1 LAAVSLLSGCF
12 GVSQNPSYFPHLLP
26 TGDIVRTHAKPPL
39 WGYFSNFDPHACRVE
54 VRPLE
59 ATNPVQTQHVLI
71 ATVYDDK
78 GVPRR
83 HRRVEWILEGV
94 GNIIEVDESG
104 LFAGRGYKVDNKYA
118 VSYTDYT
125 EHRITRGNDNPN
137 DDFVIRPGQSW
148 CVISSAVEGDTH
160 VTVYCPEINDWDRHK
175 VFVTKHWVD
184 AEWTMPQPAVNRTG
198 TEHTF
203 TTNIFK
209 HTDHQPL
216 ANYRVRYR
224 IMDGP
229 AAILLPSRT
238 QEATVI
244 SDLSGN
250 ASVTI
255 AQASPAPGVN
265 RIAVEIIRPPD
276 PLTPSGSGI
285 VVGRGETTK
294 EWQGP
299 QVSVTKT
306 GPPSAAVGVEISY
319 TINVTNIG
327 KVESREITVQDGV
340 PEGLQYIRSQPP
352 ATVEGSQLIWTLGA
366 LQAGQAHTMEAVFK
380 STRVGP
386 VTNCAVATTADGLRA
401 EGCATTQITSP
412 QLSVTKTGPQTAV
425 IGAPINYQIT
435 VTNPGTGPAS
445 NVLLSDQF
453 DPALEHESKANPVEL
468 KVGTLEAGQSVTKN
482 LTLTTRQAG
491 RFVNHVTAT
500 ADGGLTA
507 KAEHPVTVQLA
518 RLAITKTGPA
528 ARYVG
533 RPAVWDIRVSNP
545 GEVAVTNVVIRDQL
559 PADLG
564 FTSATEGGQFS
575 NNQVIWNIGT
585 LQPNEQK
592 LVQVTTNC
600 LRITEKAVNVAIA
613 TADPG
618 LQVQAE
624 AGVEIRGL
632 PAFMLEVVDNPDP
645 IEVGGRTTYT
655 INVTNQGSLPGNQV
669 QITAYVPKQMRVINA
684 RGPSTPRIDGNTIT
698 FPGVDSVQPK
708 QKLEYIVEVEA
719 LQAGD
724 VRFRAEL
731 RSQTLGAVPV
741 IEEESTNIY
750 DAGPGSRPMPPPA
763 GMQIPP
769 APAPTGPPPSAGPS
783 PTGMR
788 LAPTPSPVIATTGMR
803 PAPSPTSTGL
813 QSTTS
818 GLSSPA
824 IRSGG
829 VSSVPGGTP
838 TRFTSNGSQEP
849 VPVGYTIP
857 GLPPA
862 LVSDPSSNSSGPA
875 IQPP

>member
-1 LAAVSLLSGCF
+1 MVRTGWRWWLGGLLGIFLGLVSGCF

-26 TGDIVRTHAKPPL
+26 TGDIIRTHAKPPL

-59 ATNPVQTQHVLI
+59 STNPVQTQHVLI

-78 GVPRR
+78 GQPRR

-118 VSYTDYT
+118 VSYTDYG

-160 VTVYCPEINDWDRHK
+160 VTVYCPEINDWDKHK
-175 VFVTKHWVD
+175 VFVSKHWVD

-224 IMDGP
+224 ILDGP
-229 AAILLPSRT
+229 AAIFLPSRT

-255 AQASPAPGVN
+255 AQAAPAPGVN

-285 VVGRGETTK
+285 VIGRGETSK

-299 QVSVTKT
+299 QVSVAKT
-306 GPPSAAVGVEISY
+306 GPATAAVGAEVPYAI
-319 TINVTNIG
+319 TVTNIG
-327 KVESREITVQDGV
+327 KVESREITIQDGV
-340 PEGLQYIRSQPP
+340 PEGLQYVRSQPP

-366 LQAGQAHTMEAVFK
+366 LAAGQAHTVEAVFK
-380 STRVGP
+380 STRVGS

-401 EGCATTQITSP
+401 ENCAMTQITSP
-412 QLSVTKTGPQTAV
+412 QLNVTKTGPQTAA
-425 IGAPINYQIT
+425 IGVPINYQIT
-435 VTNPGTGPAS
+435 VTNPGTGPAT
-445 NVLLSDQF
+445 NVVLSDQF
-453 DPALEHESKANPVEL
+453 DPGLEHESKANPVEL
-468 KVGTLEAGQSVTKN
+468 KIGNLDAGQTVTKN
-482 LTLTTRQAG
+482 LTLTPRQAG

-500 ADGGLTA
+500 GDGGLTA
-507 KAEHPVTVQLA
+507 KAEHPVTVQAAQLK
-518 RLAITKTGPA
+518 ITKTGPT
-528 ARYVG
+528 ARYVD
-533 RPAVWDIRVSNP
+533 RPATWDIRVINP
-545 GEVAVTNVVIRDQL
+545 GEVALTNVVVRDQL

-564 FTSATEGGQFS
+564 FVSATEGGQFKQ
-575 NNQVIWNIGT
+575 NQVVWNIGT
-585 LQPNEQK
+585 LQPQEQK

-624 AGVEIRGL
+624 ANVEIRGL
-632 PAFMLEVVDNPDP
+632 PAFRLEVIDKPDP
-645 IEVGGRTTYT
+645 IEVGGRTTYF

-669 QITAYVPKQMRVINA
+669 QITAYVPKEMRVINA
-684 RGPSTPRIDGNTIT
+684 RGPSTPTVQGNTIT

-708 QKLEYIVEVEA
+708 QTLEYTVEVEA

-731 RSQTLGAVPV
+731 RSQTLGNVPV

-750 DAGPGSRPMPPPA
+750 DAGNAPRPTAPPA
-763 GMQIPP
+763 GTPIPP
-769 APAPTGPPPSAGPS
+769 APAPTGPPPPAGPS

-788 LAPTPSPVIATTGMR
+788 LTPSPANVIATSGTG
-803 PAPSPTSTGL
+803 PVPIAPASSPQPPTASPSAGYVIPAAPSPSTPPG
-813 QSTTS
+813 
-818 GLSSPA
+818 SPA
-824 IRSGG
+824 G
-829 VSSVPGGTP
+829 PA
-838 TRFTSNGSQEP
+838 
-849 VPVGYTIP
+849 
-857 GLPPA
+857 LPP
-862 LVSDPSSNSSGPA
+862 P
-875 IQPP
+875 